1 MWQLMQWYVYSS
13 DWSWPYYMLLSN
25 LPIVTIHSQ
34 CNLPIHYKESKRN
47 WNLTLYVLVFEYFR
61 LTCQLILPLL
71 TWAGELRSRQV
82 TTTWHLPRLQLH
94 VSVECFRPKV
104 SLHSHFRSQQFL
116 QIIAPVLEFCEW
128 VIFIPFQ
135 FPNLGKGIF
144 IPFPQFS
151 ITVLKLIKVIPVH
164 PYNSVKIMK
173 YMWFLSI
180 SFYHRQVI

>member
-71 TWAGELRSRQV
+71 TWAGVLRSRQV

-135 FPNLGKGIF
+135 FPNLGKEIF
-144 IPFPQFS
+144 ILFPLPNLGEVYFHFPFPKFGDVFYPVPKLLECNFPLPFS
-151 ITVLKLIKVIPVH
+151 
-164 PYNSVKIMK
+164 NS
-173 YMWFLSI
+173 
-180 SFYHRQVI
+180 